1 MSDKE
6 YSNIGQLVYTEELE
20 CLGDPYAL
28 TSSDKTY
35 VTSEDGGFK
44 FTDIC
49 LDLDSNNYYKKDQDY
64 YFNLDVKQW
73 KTEEVVVDIL
83 LENTDSSLD
92 NEYQFLKRVVIPR
105 EQKNSENENQ
115 LAKCTAIMYQKKEE
129 PLGEIK
135 YTWVKQYDPE
145 IPAVEGNIYFKD
157 GNYCIYTNN
166 SFIPMTSDNSY
177 RVKTKVFS
185 SFDED
190 ELSDSTYKI
199 EGIFSPLKDNSFN
212 RLRFK
217 IHQTVEDY
225 IENGEIGK
233 KLTFGENIL
242 IYPLNQ
248 LLPPSDLKAVSEIR
262 KIGVWGN
269 QGLRLAI
276 NGEEIRI
283 GPSGYYEMDI
293 IPIYRLGVAAGSG
306 TGAANKNDFTIDY
319 LY

>member
-6 YSNIGQLVYTEELE
+6 YSNIGQLVYTEELN
-20 CLGDPYAL
+20 CLGNSYPL
-28 TSSDKTY
+28 TLSDKTY
-35 VTSEDGGFK
+35 LTSEDGGFK
-44 FTDIC
+44 FTDTC
-49 LDLDSNNYYKKDQDY
+49 LNLESNNYYKKDQDY

-83 LENTDSSLD
+83 LENADTSLD

-115 LAKCTAIMYQKKEE
+115 LAERTAIMYQEKKE
-129 PLGEIK
+129 PLGKIE

-145 IPAVEGNIYFKD
+145 IPLIEGDVYFKE
-157 GNYCIYTNN
+157 GNYCIYVNG
-166 SFIPMTSDNSY
+166 SFNPMTADSY
-177 RVKTKVFS
+177 RIKTKVFS

-190 ELSDSTYKI
+190 ELSDSIYKI
-199 EGIFSPLKDNSFN
+199 EGIFSPLKDNTFN

-217 IHQTVEDY
+217 VHQTVEDY

-233 KLTFGENIL
+233 QLTFGENKL
-242 IYPLNQ
+242 ICPLNQ
-248 LLPPSDLKAVSEIR
+248 LLPPSDLEAGLEIR

-293 IPIYRLGVAAGSG
+293 IPIYRLGVAAGPG
-306 TGAANKNDFTIDY
+306 TGAADKNDFTIDY